1 MAEESGLGLEGALK
15 YSEGYYEDK
24 AIQEDWAPL
33 IQHCPGVFVGYM
45 TLRKGL
51 FGTQREGG
59 LSPKMKELVAII
71 IELIAK
77 KTNPVPAWHAKK
89 AVKMG
94 ATVAEVAETVS
105 LAIML
110 GGMITYRES
119 GRFVLKAAMEQ
130 AEEMAKRVS
139 PRRGSPRARAERQRR
154 GSRKP

>member
-1 MAEESGLGLEGALK
+1 MAQESGLGLAGALK

-24 AIQEDWAPL
+24 SIQEDWAPL
-33 IQHCPGVFVGYM
+33 VQNCPGVFVGYM
-45 TLRKGL
+45 TMRKGL
-51 FGTQREGG
+51 FGVQRDGG
-59 LSPKMKELVAII
+59 LSPKMKELTAII

-119 GRFVLKAAMEQ
+119 GRFVLKAAIEQ
-130 AEEMAKRVS
+130 AKEMAKGVPARRSS
-139 PRRGSPRARAERQRR
+139 PRPRAGRTQKKR
-154 GSRKP
+154 GAK